1 MRILKV
7 TQAYFPFNDR
17 GGPAIK
23 VRSIARAL
31 REQGN
36 EVVVLT
42 ADLGFGPKAIA
53 AAQVVAGPEG
63 WRTDLDGV
71 EVVYFRTL
79 CHYRNL
85 TVNPGILR
93 FCRRHLKDF
102 DIVHIYGLYDTLGP
116 AVGRYC
122 RKFKVPY
129 FVEPLGMTR
138 PIDRGFLLKRIW
150 RRLATNYLGQ
160 ASKWIATSELERED
174 LQAAGVPSDKV
185 LLRFNGIDR
194 ENFKKLPPFGAFRKR
209 VGILEGER
217 VILFLGRLIPR
228 KGADLL
234 IEALPQI
241 GDEKIKLVIGGP
253 EGESGYVSFLRDKAR
268 TLGIS
273 QRVLFPGPLYE
284 DLQKEA
290 YVDATVFAL
299 PSRYENF
306 GNTAAEAIACG
317 TPVVVSD
324 RCGIAPLVNQRAG
337 LVTAYDSQAVARTLA
352 ELLKNPALY
361 QRLKAGCPQVADQIS
376 WEGLVREMQ
385 DSYEK
390 TRADFLKRSPLISAQ
405 SLGRN

>member
-7 TQAYFPFNDR
+7 TQAYFPFNER
-17 GGPAIK
+17 GGPVVK

-42 ADLGFGPKAIA
+42 ADLGFGPKEIA
-53 AAQVVAGPEG
+53 AAHVVADSEG

-71 EVVYFRTL
+71 EVIYFRTPF
-79 CHYRNL
+79 HYRNL
-85 TVNPGILR
+85 TVNPGVLR
-93 FCRRHLKDF
+93 FCQRRIKEF
-102 DIVHIYGLYDTLGP
+102 DLVHIYGLYDTLGP

-129 FVEPLGMTR
+129 YVEPLGMTR
-138 PIDRGFLLKRIW
+138 SIDRGFLLKWIW
-150 RRLATNYLGQ
+150 RRLARKYLAE
-160 ASKWIATSELERED
+160 ASIWIATSELERED
-174 LQAAGVPSDKV
+174 LRIAGVPAGKV
-185 LLRFNGIDR
+185 LLRFNGIDLK
-194 ENFKKLPPFGAFRKR
+194 EFKNLPPVGAFRKSA
-209 VGILEGER
+209 GISR
-217 VILFLGRLIPR
+217 DDRMILFLGRLIPR

-241 GDEKIKLVIGGP
+241 GIDTIKLVIAGP
-253 EGESGYVSFLRDKAR
+253 EGESGYVAFLREKAR

-273 QRVLFPGPLYE
+273 QQVLFPGPLYE
-284 DLQKEA
+284 DSQKEA

-324 RCGIAPLVNQRAG
+324 RCGIAPLVDQRAG
-337 LVTAYDSQAVARTLA
+337 LVTSYDSQAIARTLK
-352 ELLKNPALY
+352 ELLNNPALY
-361 QRLKAGCPQVADQIS
+361 QRLRAGCPQVAEEIS
-376 WEGLVREMQ
+376 WEGLVRGVQ
-385 DSYEK
+385 DSYE
-390 TRADFLKRSPLISAQ
+390 
-405 SLGRN
+405 